1 MVKNATYL
9 ILLSLIFTSCA
20 SKKYLMEDVKNF
32 KKENHLSTSKDFMI
46 TSQGHYSSKA
56 AKEVIDKGGNII
68 DAMAAISFV
77 ISVERPQSTGIGGGG
92 FLLFYEKKTD
102 TVHAFDFREKAPL
115 RSDSKMYLDK
125 SGNEID
131 RKSLDGIF
139 AVGVV
144 VL

>member
-9 ILLSLIFTSCA
+9 ILLSLVFTSCA

-92 FLLFYEKKTD
+92 FLLFYEKK
-102 TVHAFDFREKAPL
+102 F
-115 RSDSKMYLDK
+115 
-125 SGNEID
+125 
-131 RKSLDGIF
+131 
-139 AVGVV
+139 GVV
-144 VL
+144 NLL